1 VCFVLL
7 QENNK
12 SPSRNKFVTP
22 KSPSGKTKSRISKT
36 NRNKTSFNEL
46 NERNRSEKEKSET
59 ITSSDLKIISNNGG
73 SLHCTIQQTLHM
85 QKQSSGMVCIEKF
98 EVLVGVN

>member
-1 VCFVLL
+1 MTVFCLL

-12 SPSRNKFVTP
+12 SPNRNKFVKP

-36 NRNKTSFNEL
+36 NRSKTSFSEL
-46 NERNRSEKEKSET
+46 NERNRSEKEKTET

-73 SLHCTIQQTLHM
+73 SVHNPIMQALQM
-85 QKQSSGMVCIEKF
+85 QKQSSG
-98 EVLVGVN
+98 

>member
-36 NRNKTSFNEL
+36 NRNKTSFSEL

-59 ITSSDLKIISNNGG
+59 ITSSDLKIIGSNGG
-73 SLHCTIQQTLHM
+73 SLHCAIQQALQM
-85 QKQSSGMVCIEKF
+85 QKQSSGR
-98 EVLVGVN
+98 

>member
-1 VCFVLL
+1 MISVDMFYLS

-12 SPSRNKFVTP
+12 SPNRNKFAAP

-36 NRNKTSFNEL
+36 NRNKTNFNEL
-46 NERNRSEKEKSET
+46 NERNRSEKEKTET

-73 SLHCTIQQTLHM
+73 SVHSAIQQALQM
-85 QKQSSGMVCIEKF
+85 QKQSSGK
-98 EVLVGVN
+98 

>member
-1 VCFVLL
+1 MNAFWLL

-12 SPSRNKFVTP
+12 SPNRNKFVTP

-46 NERNRSEKEKSET
+46 NERNRSEKEKNET
-59 ITSSDLKIISNNGG
+59 ITSSDLKIISNNSG
-73 SLHCTIQQTLHM
+73 SVHSAIQQALQM
-85 QKQSSGMVCIEKF
+85 QKQSSGE
-98 EVLVGVN
+98 